1 MLTAPRDV
9 IEALND
15 VKTRVAKAARDH
27 GRNAADTT
35 IIAVTKTYGAERILP
50 VIESGHRDFGEN
62 RVQEAEEKWP
72 ALKARTSDL
81 RLHLIGALQTNK
93 TEKAVA
99 LFDVIHSL
107 DRPKL
112 AEKLATEMRAQNRM
126 LPCFIQV
133 NTGREPQKAGLDPA
147 DVEAFMSACRDTW
160 KLNILGL
167 MCIPPVDEEPSLHF
181 AFLREL
187 AARNGL
193 SQLSMGMSDDYEI
206 AVAFGATHV
215 RVGSAIF
222 GPRS

>member
-1 MLTAPRDV
+1 MLTAPRDA

-15 VKTRVAKAARDH
+15 VKTRVAKTARDH
-27 GRNAADTT
+27 GRNTADVTV
-35 IIAVTKTYGAERILP
+35 IAVTKTYGAERILP
-50 VIESGHRDFGEN
+50 VIQSGHRDFGEN

-72 ALKARTSDL
+72 SLKAETPDL

-93 TEKAVA
+93 VEQAVA

-112 AEKLATEMRAQNRM
+112 AEKLAAEMRAQNRE

-133 NTGREPQKAGLDPA
+133 NTGREAQKAGLDPA
-147 DVEAFMSACRDTW
+147 DVEAFVRECRETW

-167 MCIPPVDEEPSLHF
+167 MCIPPVNEEPSLHF

-187 AARNGL
+187 ATRNGL
-193 SQLSMGMSDDYEI
+193 SQLSMGMSDDYEM
-206 AVAFGATHV
+206 AVTFGATYV

-222 GPRS
+222 GPRG